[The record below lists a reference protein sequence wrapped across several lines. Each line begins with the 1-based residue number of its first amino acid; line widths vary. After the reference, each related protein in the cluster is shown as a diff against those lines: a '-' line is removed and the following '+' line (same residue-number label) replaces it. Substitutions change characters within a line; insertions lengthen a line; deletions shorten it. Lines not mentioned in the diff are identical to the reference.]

1 MKESKITETRILV
14 TGASGRNGKKTESN
28 GLLSVIRGL
37 ITTGIRVRHCS
48 FEGDLGPQVRA
59 V

>member
-1 MKESKITETRILV
+1 MIEIRILV
-14 TGASGRNGKKTESN
+14 TGASGRNEKKTETN
-28 GLLSVIRGL
+28 RLLSVLRGL

-48 FEGDLGPQVRA
+48 FEGDLRPQVRA